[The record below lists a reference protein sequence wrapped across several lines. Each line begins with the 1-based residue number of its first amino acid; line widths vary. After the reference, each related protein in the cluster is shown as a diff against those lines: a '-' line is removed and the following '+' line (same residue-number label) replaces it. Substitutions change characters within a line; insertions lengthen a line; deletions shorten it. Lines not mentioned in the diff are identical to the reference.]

1 VWSLAYTAQ
10 EAVALRDVAARLP
23 EMERPAVLQGT
34 VIELPELMAARGDA
48 DVRFDAILGRSVLTP
63 PRAVSSA
70 PDRPASAAVLA
81 GLLRPTGV
89 LSLVEPLP
97 RASQRLYALVDLGI
111 LPSSLA
117 ARLRDAEEAIYAS
130 PDDPL
135 MDWDGDDLRTVL
147 EAAGLSNV
155 TIQIEDGS
163 SEVRVTPAMLTRWFT
178 PAPPDGRPGYAQ
190 RLAAFLS
197 LDELAQVQALYEGA
211 LIGKIVPWRAVTA
224 FVVALAPG

>member
-1 VWSLAYTAQ
+1 M
-10 EAVALRDVAARLP
+10 ALREVAARLP
-23 EMERPAVLQGT
+23 EVERPVVLQGAL
-34 VIELPELMAARGDA
+34 VELPELLAARGEA
-48 DVRFDAILGRSVLTP
+48 DVRFDAIVGRSVLTP

-130 PDDPL
+130 PDDPM

-163 SEVRVTPAMLTRWFT
+163 SEVRVTPAMLAALVHAGPARW
-178 PAPPDGRPGYAQ
+178 AS
-190 RLAAFLS
+190 RLCPTSGGLP
-197 LDELAQVQALYEGA
+197 LA
-211 LIGKIVPWRAVTA
+211 R
-224 FVVALAPG
+224 